1 MEKFERSGRIFR
13 AVQIGRGGPSVFWGT
28 GAHETP
34 EALIERLEGQNLLLV
49 AYQAEDWNRC
59 FSPWPA
65 PPAFGGEGF
74 AGEGAQTLRWLTD
87 ECAPQI
93 AARFGAREKLLCGY
107 SLAGLFSLWAFYET
121 GAFAGA
127 ASCSGSLWFPSWQDY
142 MRGKA
147 APPGSRVYLS
157 LGEREE
163 RTKNRAMRSVG
174 DATRAQYA
182 AMQNDGNLQ
191 RFALQWEPGGHFNE
205 PEARLARGVLW
216 LLGQSS
222 SASSSK
228 T

>member
-1 MEKFERSGRIFR
+1 MQTFEFSGR
-13 AVQIGRGGPSVFWGT
+13 ACLTEQIGQGGPAVFWGA
-28 GAHETP
+28 GAHEAP
-34 EALIERLEGQNLLLV
+34 ESLACALQGQNLLLV

-65 PPAFGGEGF
+65 PPAFGSEGF
-74 AGEGAQTLRWLTD
+74 AGGGAQTLHWLTD

-93 AARFGAREKLLCGY
+93 AARFGARERLLCGY

-127 ASCSGSLWFPSWQDY
+127 ASCSGSLWFPGWQDY
-142 MRGKA
+142 MRDRS

-163 RTKNRAMRSVG
+163 HTKNRAMRSVG

-182 AMQNDGNLQ
+182 AMQNDRNLQ

-205 PEARLARGVLW
+205 PQARLARGISW
-216 LLGQSS
+216 LLER
-222 SASSSK
+222 
-228 T
+228 